1 MKIIVCVKQVPD
13 SDEVKIDPGT
23 GTLRRSEVPGVLN
36 PADAAAVQ
44 SAIELAGELR
54 SCGREVSVTALT
66 MGPPPASAVLRE
78 SMACGADDGVL
89 LCDGLFAGADTW
101 ATSLTLA
108 AAVRKLGG
116 ADLILT
122 GRQSTDGETGH
133 IGPQMAEHLDYCQV
147 SGVETVRL
155 AGPRGSAGSADS
167 KGPADPAGSEGL
179 ADSAGRIEVVRRM
192 DGREERLSVQLPAV
206 LSMAENRIPAGGL
219 PIGAICDAYEKNL
232 IVWDAGALGLSGEE
246 TGLSGSRTVV
256 MRTFLPEAAE
266 KGERLTGSCMQM
278 AEQLRERLE
287 ERHLLQRA
295 GHGTT
300 WQPNRERQG

>member
-89 LCDGLFAGADTW
+89 LCDRLFAGADTW

-155 AGPRGSAGSADS
+155 AG
-167 KGPADPAGSEGL
+167 
-179 ADSAGRIEVVRRM
+179 RIEVVRRM

-206 LSMAENRIPAGGL
+206 LSMAENRTPSGGL
-219 PIGAICDAYEKNL
+219 PVGAICDAYEKNMT
-232 IVWDAGALGLSGEE
+232 VWDAGALGLSGEQ

>member
-13 SDEVKIDPGT
+13 SDEVKIDSKT

-89 LCDGLFAGADTW
+89 LCDRLFAGADTW

-155 AGPRGSAGSADS
+155 AGPV
-167 KGPADPAGSEGL
+167 
-179 ADSAGRIEVVRRM
+179 DSAGRIEVVRRM

-295 GHGTT
+295 GHGTI

>member
-13 SDEVKIDPGT
+13 SDEVKIDSGT

-54 SCGREVSVTALT
+54 SSGREVSVTALT

-89 LCDGLFAGADTW
+89 LCDRLFAGADTW

-155 AGPRGSAGSADS
+155 AGPRGSA
-167 KGPADPAGSEGL
+167 
-179 ADSAGRIEVVRRM
+179 DSAGRIEVVRRM

-219 PIGAICDAYEKNL
+219 PISAICDAYEKNL
-232 IVWDAGALGLSGEE
+232 IVWDAGALGLSGKE